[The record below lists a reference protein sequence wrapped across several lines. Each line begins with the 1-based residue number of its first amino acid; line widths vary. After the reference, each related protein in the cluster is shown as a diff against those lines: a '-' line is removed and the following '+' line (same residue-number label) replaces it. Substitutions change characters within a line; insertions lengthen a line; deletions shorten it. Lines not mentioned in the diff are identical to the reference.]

1 MDPETE
7 VLMNPKVEC
16 ADSHLGA
23 RSAEFFPHGRWNPD
37 CLLER
42 ALLAYPD
49 AFGDRYTVALSQAR
63 ECVLRDGDR
72 ASRELLER
80 SDPAWDA
87 DAEIRRMRRILN
99 GRPNATERTAPA
111 LVMWSEGLTIA
122 LAHPVPYANSSVAV
136 RIQTELHPDGASMG
150 AKRVEPSQQV
160 LERWT
165 ALGYPG
171 PPHSVWRCDP
181 PSWMY
186 GLQDFVVEVSP
197 NPRGFNEAMLVAHLG
212 AGRLLVP
219 HPNGDLNYF
228 DRLAM
233 RATVMPSGWSYLR
246 GDRTMGSSHPTLPSG
261 APHPSTTVRIPD
273 EDLFALCASLTW
285 NASLRDA
292 IWLRHRTDYRI
303 LL

>member
-80 SDPAWDA
+80 SAPAWDA
-87 DAEIRRMRRILN
+87 DAEIRRMRRILS

-111 LVMWSEGLTIA
+111 
-122 LAHPVPYANSSVAV
+122 
-136 RIQTELHPDGASMG
+136 R
-150 AKRVEPSQQV
+150 
-160 LERWT
+160 
-165 ALGYPG
+165 
-171 PPHSVWRCDP
+171 
-181 PSWMY
+181 
-186 GLQDFVVEVSP
+186 
-197 NPRGFNEAMLVAHLG
+197 
-212 AGRLLVP
+212 
-219 HPNGDLNYF
+219 
-228 DRLAM
+228 
-233 RATVMPSGWSYLR
+233 SY
-246 GDRTMGSSHPTLPSG
+246 
-261 APHPSTTVRIPD
+261 
-273 EDLFALCASLTW
+273 
-285 NASLRDA
+285 
-292 IWLRHRTDYRI
+292 
-303 LL
+303 